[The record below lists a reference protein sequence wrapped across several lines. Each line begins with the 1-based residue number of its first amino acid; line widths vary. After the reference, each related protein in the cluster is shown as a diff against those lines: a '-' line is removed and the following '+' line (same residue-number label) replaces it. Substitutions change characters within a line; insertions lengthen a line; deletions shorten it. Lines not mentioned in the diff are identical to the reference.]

1 MKDPS
6 TVVERLVLEEPIR
19 ANSVYG
25 EWSQKAQEL
34 FDSGADSGSKEYR
47 DLVTEFE
54 SFKPEE
60 MVVTGPCK
68 IDKDSITESRRRR
81 SSCTRTAY
89 PPATARTSSHAAR
102 HTDVVPRS

>member
-6 TVVERLVLEEPIR
+6 TVVERLVLKEPIR

-25 EWSQKAQEL
+25 ESSQKAQEL

-54 SFKPEE
+54 SF
-60 MVVTGPCK
+60 
-68 IDKDSITESRRRR
+68 
-81 SSCTRTAY
+81 
-89 PPATARTSSHAAR
+89 
-102 HTDVVPRS
+102 